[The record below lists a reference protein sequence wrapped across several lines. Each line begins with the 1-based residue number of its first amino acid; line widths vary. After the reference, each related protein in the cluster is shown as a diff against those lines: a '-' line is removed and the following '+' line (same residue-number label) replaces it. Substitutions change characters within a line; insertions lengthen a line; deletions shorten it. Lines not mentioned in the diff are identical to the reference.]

1 MVCCRCSSTVPAH
14 SPSAPSTPGPLLRTS
29 PRTIQRPALA
39 SPGASRLPALVT
51 DRRRDNAVER
61 VSGLDP
67 AELGMQNCKRRIE
80 TRLRGRQSVTGSP
93 RQGANMVTDP
103 CENIVRKHGYQ
114 SRSETSVTA
123 ITAKKPETARKTM
136 SALAVIFDAFHGSH
150 RFVCGA
156 FFDTGV
162 GPAN

>member
-1 MVCCRCSSTVPAH
+1 M
-14 SPSAPSTPGPLLRTS
+14 
-29 PRTIQRPALA
+29 
-39 SPGASRLPALVT
+39 

-103 CENIVRKHGYQ
+103 VKNIVTNPAGRL
-114 SRSETSVTA
+114 
-123 ITAKKPETARKTM
+123 
-136 SALAVIFDAFHGSH
+136 LACEPS
-150 RFVCGA
+150 C
-156 FFDTGV
+156 
-162 GPAN
+162 